1 MSNFSF
7 PCSDVKFDLQER
19 NCELPQLP
27 PLQPLLR
34 EESSRCTVV
43 LRSSVEVSP
52 RTGEQQ
58 AVGYVGTGGTYPEV
72 LVACALCWG
81 LGWLL
86 SICRAVSLSARGSP
100 GFPEGLH
107 MQSCGGAGCG
117 QRAVP
122 SALLVIRAPLQH
134 PQQCH
139 PAAPVIW

>member
-1 MSNFSF
+1 M
-7 PCSDVKFDLQER
+7 
-19 NCELPQLP
+19 
-27 PLQPLLR
+27 
-34 EESSRCTVV
+34 
-43 LRSSVEVSP
+43 EVSP
-52 RTGEQQ
+52 WTGEQQ

-107 MQSCGGAGCG
+107 TQSCGGAGCG

>member
-7 PCSDVKFDLQER
+7 PCSDLKFDLQER
-19 NCELPQLP
+19 DFELPQLP

-34 EESSRCTVV
+34 EESSRCTLV

-72 LVACALCWG
+72 PVACALCWG
-81 LGWLL
+81 LGWLFG
-86 SICRAVSLSARGSP
+86 ICRAVTLSARGAP

-107 MQSCGGAGCG
+107 TQSCVGL
-117 QRAVP
+117 AVGRGLFP
-122 SALLVIRAPLQH
+122 ALCL
-134 PQQCH
+134 
-139 PAAPVIW
+139 